1 MTVRC
6 LQAAQDLTSAIGD
19 LLQAAKPAS
28 EEPRQNLLGAAG
40 KVGDAS
46 HDILKYIG
54 KSGDDQFQVITN
66 SFKPFLLNTILF

>member
-1 MTVRC
+1 MYNEFSVSFIVI
-6 LQAAQDLTSAIGD
+6 LKAAQDLTSAIGD

-28 EEPRQNLLGAAG
+28 EEPRHNLLNSAG

-54 KSGDDQFQVITN
+54 KSGDDEFQVD
-66 SFKPFLLNTILF
+66 FLF